1 MCRLLL
7 LVDQQVRIDG
17 MALDVNDRPMPQP
30 PRAPSHSRTTHLH
43 PPPHTPP
50 PPPPPAPGSFYLHVA
65 GHSVQPGNPLPGQA
79 NVTQAQFEDIAIAHM
94 TEIWNNFGDLT
105 EIW

>member
-1 MCRLLL
+1 MSVSGPRGAHALL
-7 LVDQQVRIDG
+7 
-17 MALDVNDRPMPQP
+17 
-30 PRAPSHSRTTHLH
+30 HSLTTTLIATPH
-43 PPPHTPP
+43 PPTH
-50 PPPPPAPGSFYLHVA
+50 PPPAPGSFYLHVA